1 MKYLKVFEAKR
12 RIDPLNELKEDIQL
26 VFAYIIDE
34 NPNISIERK
43 TGGIITVSFP
53 KVLPTVSTDVDDFS
67 NKLLIMHS
75 LLESVTVGC
84 IQLIRMKENLEH
96 SIKLFN
102 NENDTSIMIDFWFNT
117 NTTVF
122 KINPSSIVIS
132 KINLFRTLG
141 FDKNEWTFGS
151 FVVDRQR
158 ESSLLEGGGNSYIN
172 RFTFSF
178 SYKTDYTQNE
188 LEEILEKMSELF
200 SEHFIFINVITQWQ
214 RPTQINQTYKLIT
227 LKMVYKDPT
236 VKKSIIVRD
245 LV

>member
-34 NPNISIERK
+34 NPNIVIERK

-53 KVLPTVSTDVDDFS
+53 KVLPTLSTDVDDFS
-67 NKLLIMHS
+67 NKLLVMHS

-84 IQLIRMKENLEH
+84 NQLIRMKENLEH

-102 NENDTSIMIDFWFNT
+102 NENDTSIMINFWFNT

-122 KINPSSIVIS
+122 KINPTSIVIS
-132 KINLFRTLG
+132 KINLFRVLG
-141 FDKNEWTFGS
+141 LDKNEWTFTPDIG
-151 FVVDRQR
+151 RER
-158 ESSLLEGGGNSYIN
+158 ESNSIQGGGNSYIN
-172 RFTFSF
+172 KFTFSF
-178 SYKTDYTQNE
+178 RYKTDYTQNE
-188 LEEILEKMSELF
+188 LEEFLEKMVELF

-227 LKMVYKDPT
+227 LKMVYKEPT
-236 VKKSIIVRD
+236 TKKSIIVRD